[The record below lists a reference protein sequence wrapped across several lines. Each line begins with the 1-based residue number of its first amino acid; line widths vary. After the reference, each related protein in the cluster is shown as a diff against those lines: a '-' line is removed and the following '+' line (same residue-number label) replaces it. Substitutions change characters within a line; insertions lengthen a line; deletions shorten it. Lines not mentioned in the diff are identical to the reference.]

1 MRFFKIIAT
10 LIGIISF
17 GVISYFSG
25 LVFIV
30 EKSSNPPVIALLY
43 LIAIFVFSALNLI
56 YHFKS
61 YHFYKKTAYKTIH
74 RKFSKL
80 LMGSAIVFNCLLIF
94 LFGLAAYD
102 YILYFQYRSVFD
114 TKDIFI
120 IMTVFVFSVVGFLE
134 MMLLTKRIKTVRQ
147 EVETQEEIENIG
159 S

>member
-17 GVISYFSG
+17 GTISYFAV
-25 LVFIV
+25 LLFIV
-30 EKSSNPPVIALLY
+30 DKNANPSWIVEVY
-43 LIAIFVFSALNLI
+43 FTVIFVFSILNLI

-61 YHFYKKTAYKTIH
+61 YHFYKKTPYKTI
-74 RKFSKL
+74 RKKLSKL
-80 LMGSAIVFNCLLIF
+80 LTGSAIVFNCLLLF

-114 TKDIFI
+114 AKDIFVI
-120 IMTVFVFSVVGFLE
+120 TTIFVFSVVGFLE

-159 S
+159 N